1 MEGGSDEETS
11 RKSKRWKLPKRLF
24 TRKQRSHAPP
34 AQPPETQEALEAE
47 PTGST
52 LVVTD
57 GQPVPE
63 LNLHESLKEG
73 EVVSTEGAVDPARL
87 APIQVKDPFAE
98 EPETLQ
104 AGVGV
109 NAVSQENTTAESVHG
124 SAEALAPQREAAQ
137 VGEAQ
142 AQLQETA
149 AVEELGLGL
158 GLAASTTESTE
169 AASEETREPAT
180 ATANLQSL
188 FNGTVD
194 SMSKFL
200 SGSSAG
206 KQSDPVEEKGEKAKA
221 SETGQVQVGKQASEQ
236 GGTDHVKELVE
247 QTGEVATL
255 EESKKDANST
265 LTKLTGLFSRAGFVA
280 PNKEARES
288 SSHDPSLEQGIS
300 AEQRMRTGMTK
311 LADPFKNFGKML
323 GNMSASKQGAQN
335 RVNVGDSK
343 ASSRGLD
350 LGLGSGLNKLQG
362 RVRQQQGI
370 LLKSAKSAASK
381 RLTRHISKGKV
392 NAVTVSFVKLVV
404 VIASF
409 YEAVFA
415 GAARLGLQEV
425 EKCIYGL
432 LLMFCGGKLQ
442 LTIAVCEVAMQSGM
456 ERVQFN
462 AKLLKRQF
470 ELVSRASEMDNQE
483 DLNNDNIPDVMQI
496 SLDELFERKVR
507 LFLRTCDPDIVDRLL
522 RSFCYVVMAAIAAI
536 QDRRIHAI
544 VLGAALADVVLE
556 KIEKFSSPTT
566 SRKSR
571 RKKTAKDL
579 RLEEWQKMILV
590 CALRLLCVSAAL
602 LLRGVYYRF
611 YYAVKGATLMSKG
624 LTELAEK
631 NGHHELSD
639 GYADEVFSACL
650 AFIGL
655 YSQFKGDGD
664 ISTVVNVFF
673 FPLFVFVEPVL
684 KLAFAV
690 ETM

>member
-158 GLAASTTESTE
+158 GLASNTTEITK
-169 AASEETREPAT
+169 AASEETREPAK

-206 KQSDPVEEKGEKAKA
+206 KQSDSVVDKGQNPKA
-221 SETGQVQVGKQASEQ
+221 SETGQVQVGKQVSEQ
-236 GGTDHVKELVE
+236 GGAHHVKELGE
-247 QTGEVATL
+247 QSGGVATL
-255 EESKKDANST
+255 EESKQDANST
-265 LTKLTGLFSRAGFVA
+265 LTKLTGLFRGAVSVT
-280 PNKEARES
+280 PKKEES
-288 SSHDPSLEQGIS
+288 ESSHDPSLEQGVS

-335 RVNVGDSK
+335 PVNVGDSK

-470 ELVSRASEMDNQE
+470 ELVSRASERDNQE

-579 RLEEWQKMILV
+579 RLEEWQKMTLV